1 MDAMTLVT
9 TLLTLQA
16 QLKVFHWQ
24 TKSYAEH
31 KALGKLYEDLDGLI
45 DDFIETFSGRYGVP
59 AAKESYKL
67 TVSNYRDTIGVMD
80 TIDKSI
86 GYMTADVTA
95 MLKPEDT
102 DLLNLRDEMIGAMN
116 KTKYLLRLK

>member
-1 MDAMTLVT
+1 MTLIT

-16 QLKVFHWQ
+16 QLRVLHWQ

-31 KALGKLYEDLDGLI
+31 KALGKLYDDLDGLT
-45 DDFIETFSGRYGVP
+45 DQFVETFSGRYGVP
-59 AAKESYKL
+59 AAKNDYKL
-67 TVSNYRDTIGVMD
+67 TVVNYKDNSGVVQILDTAIA
-80 TIDKSI
+80 
-86 GYMTADVTA
+86 YMMKDVPA

-102 DLLNLRDEMIGAMN
+102 DLLNIRDEMVGSMI

>member
-1 MDAMTLVT
+1 MDMTLIT
-9 TLLTLQA
+9 TLLTLQD

-31 KALGKLYEDLDGLI
+31 KALGNLYDDLSDLI
-45 DDFIETFSGRYGVP
+45 DEFVETFSGRYGVP
-59 AAKESYKL
+59 AARESYKL
-67 TVSNYRDTIGVMD
+67 TVMNYKDNASVMEFL
-80 TIDKSI
+80 DKGIS
-86 GYMTADVTA
+86 YMAKDVTA

>member
-1 MDAMTLVT
+1 MTLIT

-16 QLKVFHWQ
+16 QIRVLHWQ

-31 KALGKLYEDLDGLI
+31 KALGRLYEALDGQI
-45 DDFIETFSGRYGVP
+45 DEFVETFSGRYGVP
-59 AAKESYKL
+59 AAKDSYKL
-67 TVSNYRDTIGVMD
+67 TLVNYKDNAGVFEI
-80 TIDKSI
+80 IDKAIS
-86 GYMTADVTA
+86 YMTKDVSG

-102 DLLNLRDEMIGAMN
+102 DLLNIRDEMLGALN

>member
-1 MDAMTLVT
+1 MTLIT

-16 QLKVFHWQ
+16 QLRVLHWQ

-31 KALGKLYEDLDGLI
+31 QALGGLYGDLDGQI
-45 DDFIETFSGRYGVP
+45 DEFVETFSGRYGVP
-59 AAKESYKL
+59 VAKNDYKL
-67 TVSNYRDTIGVMD
+67 TLVNYKDNAGVVQILDTAIA
-80 TIDKSI
+80 
-86 GYMTADVTA
+86 YMMKDVPA

-102 DLLNLRDEMIGAMN
+102 DLLNIRDEMVGSMN

>member
-1 MDAMTLVT
+1 MDMTLIT
-9 TLLTLQA
+9 TLLTLQD

-31 KALGKLYEDLDGLI
+31 KALGNLYDDLSDLI
-45 DDFIETFSGRYGVP
+45 DEFVETFSGRYGVP
-59 AAKESYKL
+59 AARESYKL
-67 TVSNYRDTIGVMD
+67 TVMNYKDNASVMEFL
-80 TIDKSI
+80 DKSI
-86 GYMTADVTA
+86 SYMAKDVTA

>member
-1 MDAMTLVT
+1 MTLIT

-16 QLKVFHWQ
+16 QLRVLHWQ

-31 KALGKLYEDLDGLI
+31 QALGGLYETMDDLI
-45 DDFIETFSGRYGVP
+45 DTFVETFSGRYGVP
-59 AAKESYKL
+59 AAKDSYKL
-67 TVSNYRDTIGVMD
+67 TVVNYKDNAGCVKI
-80 TIDKSI
+80 IDESI
-86 GYMTADVTA
+86 AYMVKDVPA

-102 DLLNLRDEMIGAMN
+102 DLLNIRDEMIGAMN

>member
-1 MDAMTLVT
+1 MTIIT

-16 QLKVFHWQ
+16 QLRVFHWQ

-31 KALGKLYEDLDGLI
+31 EAFGGLYDSLSGLI
-45 DDFIETFSGRYGVP
+45 DEFVETFSGRYGVP
-59 AAKESYKL
+59 VAKSDYKL
-67 TVSNYRDTIGVMD
+67 TVVNYKDNAGCVEY
-80 TIDKSI
+80 IDKTI
-86 GYMTADVTA
+86 AYMTKDVPA

-102 DLLNLRDEMIGAMN
+102 DLLNIRDEMIGALN

>member
-1 MDAMTLVT
+1 MTLIT

-16 QLKVFHWQ
+16 QLRVLHWQ

-31 KALGKLYEDLDGLI
+31 QALGGLYGDLDGLI
-45 DDFIETFSGRYGVP
+45 DGLVETFSGRYGVP
-59 AAKESYKL
+59 IAKNDYKITL
-67 TVSNYRDTIGVMD
+67 VNYKDNAGCVEI
-80 TIDKSI
+80 IDKAIS
-86 GYMTADVTA
+86 YMVKDVPA

-102 DLLNLRDEMIGAMN
+102 DLLNIRDEMIGAMN

>member
-1 MDAMTLVT
+1 MTLIT

-16 QLKVFHWQ
+16 QLRVLHWQ

-31 KALGKLYEDLDGLI
+31 QALGGLYGDLDEKI
-45 DDFIETFSGRYGVP
+45 DDFVETFSGRYGVP
-59 AAKESYKL
+59 AAKTDYKL
-67 TVSNYRDTIGVMD
+67 TVVNYKDNAGVVQILDTAIA
-80 TIDKSI
+80 
-86 GYMTADVTA
+86 YMMKDVPA

-102 DLLNLRDEMIGAMN
+102 DLLNIRDEIVGSMN

>member
-1 MDAMTLVT
+1 MTLIT

-16 QLKVFHWQ
+16 QLRILHWQ

-31 KALGKLYEDLDGLI
+31 QALGGLYSDLDGHI
-45 DDFIETFSGRYGVP
+45 DEFVETFSGRYGVP
-59 AAKESYKL
+59 TAKDSYKL
-67 TVSNYRDTIGVMD
+67 TMVNYKNNAGCVEI
-80 TIDKSI
+80 IDKAI
-86 GYMTADVTA
+86 AYMTKDVSG

-102 DLLNLRDEMIGAMN
+102 DLLNIRDEMLGALN

>member
-1 MDAMTLVT
+1 MTLIT

-16 QLKVFHWQ
+16 QLRVFHWQ

-31 KALGKLYEDLDGLI
+31 QALGGLYSDLDGLV
-45 DDFIETFSGRYGVP
+45 DEFVETFSGRYGTP
-59 AAKESYKL
+59 AAKDSYKFN
-67 TVSNYRDTIGVMD
+67 VVNYKDNAGVVQVLDTAIA
-80 TIDKSI
+80 
-86 GYMTADVTA
+86 YMVKDVPA

-102 DLLNLRDEMIGAMN
+102 DLLNIRDEMIGAMN